1 MLWPG
6 SAKPLSHKVSPLACR
21 RVTGCQFT
29 SYNGLHTH
37 ADKMPGYARCVDASF
52 QRATQRALRAADGA
66 AAGRR
71 TAATMMPVGV
81 PRVPYK
87 GKFRT
92 WQWVD
97 IWNCLYRD
105 RIIFMSDALNDELG
119 NQLVATMLY
128 LDSENKKD
136 ISIYMNVEGGEVV
149 PSLAMHDTFK
159 HIKSDVA
166 TIGFGGVM
174 GMAGFLLACGALLR
188 PFAVLQLACVA
199 RTYASLGGCA
209 ARGSVSLRGSHAGF
223 CVQANRA
230 SATRYR
236 TRASC
241 CTTRPARR
249 RARQTTCTTRDAS
262 CCGCVITWTPRSL
275 WPQGARSTRY
285 RTTSSARC
293 TCRRGTRSTTA
304 SSTRC

>member
-1 MLWPG
+1 M
-6 SAKPLSHKVSPLACR
+6 
-21 RVTGCQFT
+21 TGCQFA

-37 ADKMPGYARCVDASF
+37 GGKLPGYERSVDASF
-52 QRATQRALRAADGA
+52 HRRTQRALHSVDSSS
-66 AAGRR
+66 AGRR
-71 TAATMMPVGV
+71 IAATMMPVGV

-87 GKFRT
+87 GKFRN

-136 ISIYMNVEGGEVV
+136 ISIYMNVEGGDVV

-174 GMAGFLLACGALLR
+174 GMAGFLLACGALPGCPTAGCIR
-188 PFAVLQLACVA
+188 YIQCSAMGHSGAPACRYEPASIKFFPCEHSVKRVHEA
-199 RTYASLGGCA
+199 LKKRFHTQCCERTGCC
-209 ARGSVSLRGSHAGF
+209 RE
-223 CVQANRA
+223 
-230 SATRYR
+230 
-236 TRASC
+236 
-241 CTTRPARR
+241 
-249 RARQTTCTTRDAS
+249 ARQALCATAHEHHAAPP
-262 CCGCVITWTPRSL
+262 VWH
-275 WPQGARSTRY
+275 GAGPGG
-285 RTTSSARC
+285 RC
-293 TCRRGTRSTTA
+293 AQRGAGAAAPS
-304 SSTRC
+304 